1 MDKKLASKNIGQKI
15 EEERAF
21 MHEGC
26 FRNPE
31 ACFCLL
37 VLCLDFDRTPCAWQL
52 IKKKKKCMDLPH
64 WHDSRLASAQFESY
78 LEWIYYLELFVAS
91 SCAT

>member
-1 MDKKLASKNIGQKI
+1 MDKKLARKNIGQKT
-15 EEERAF
+15 EEEQAF

-37 VLCLDFDRTPCAWQL
+37 AFCLDLDRTPCAWKL
-52 IKKKKKCMDLPH
+52 IKKSAWICLNGMILDLQVPNLNLI
-64 WHDSRLASAQFESY
+64 WNGST
-78 LEWIYYLELFVAS
+78 I
-91 SCAT
+91 

>member
-1 MDKKLASKNIGQKI
+1 MASKNMGQKI

-52 IKKKKKCMDLPH
+52 IKKKRKSAWICLTGMILDLQVPK
-64 WHDSRLASAQFESY
+64 FESY

-91 SCAT
+91 SCAS

>member
-1 MDKKLASKNIGQKI
+1 MDKKLPSKNIGQKI

-52 IKKKKKCMDLPH
+52 IKKKKSAWICLTGMILDLQVPNLNLI
-64 WHDSRLASAQFESY
+64 WNGS
-78 LEWIYYLELFVAS
+78 II
-91 SCAT
+91 